1 MSKRTSIL
9 LPDELYDRLRHRA
22 RQHSTTVSEE
32 IREVLERDC
41 QDDNPNQW
49 LLDLAE
55 AFTAVD
61 WKPGP
66 SAGDLAL
73 KPWIREG
80 MAARV
85 ERKLRRSHDD
95 PR

>member
-41 QDDNPNQW
+41 QDDNPNQGW
-49 LLDLAE
+49 LDLAE
-55 AFTAVD
+55 AFKDVD
-61 WKPGP
+61 WKPG
-66 SAGDLAL
+66 SSIDSNEF
-73 KPWIREG
+73 KDEYVRWIYRDSFNREP
-80 MAARV
+80 
-85 ERKLRRSHDD
+85 DW
-95 PR
+95 